1 MRKIFSRNR
10 YYKKI
15 EVNKCF
21 YKFSFIIIRK
31 YKNNETAVRNMIE
44 SISSPSLK
52 NLLYPVDLNK
62 IFFDLFV
69 ESINLIDVNIGHNVK
84 FII

>member
-1 MRKIFSRNR
+1 
-10 YYKKI
+10 
-15 EVNKCF
+15 
-21 YKFSFIIIRK
+21 
-31 YKNNETAVRNMIE
+31 MIE